1 MPATLKEEPDALLAL
16 VNPVLQKARRCDVP
30 GLVTQR
36 MRLAHVPRQYRIV
49 ISKFSDHVERLN
61 VLSIVVSDT
70 LKARDLP
77 DRANG
82 CASEFSSSF
91 SNGIRHGEY
100 LAALVVE
107 HQMIITEMGPGH
119 MPVKI
124 LGFEV
129 QRKRIRKKQL
139 QRLRDVKNRVFRRV
153 VGVVSGAL
161 SSISFSSLIVGWTR
175 FVTAGHAA

>member
-1 MPATLKEEPDALLAL
+1 MPATLKEEPDALLGF
-16 VNPVLQKARRCDVP
+16 VNPVLQKARRGDVS

-36 MRLAHVPRQYRIV
+36 MRLAHVPRQYRV
-49 ISKFSDHVERLN
+49 IIPKLSNHAEWLN
-61 VLSIVVSDT
+61 EFGIVVRDT

-82 CASEFSSSF
+82 CAAEFSSSF

-100 LAALVVE
+100 LVALVVE
-107 HQMIITEMGPGH
+107 HQMIIPKMRARH

-129 QRKRIRKKQL
+129 QRKRVRKKQP
-139 QRLRDVKNRVFRRV
+139 QRFRNVMNRIFRESRGSHEGCSV
-153 VGVVSGAL
+153 QH
-161 SSISFSSLIVGWTR
+161 IVYLVDRGLDA
-175 FVTAGHAA
+175 V